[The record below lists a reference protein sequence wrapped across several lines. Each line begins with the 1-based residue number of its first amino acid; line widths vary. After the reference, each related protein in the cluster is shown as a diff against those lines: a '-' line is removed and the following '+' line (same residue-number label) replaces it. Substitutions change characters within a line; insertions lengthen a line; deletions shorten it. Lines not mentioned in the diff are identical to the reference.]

1 MGRMGNSTTD
11 YKIPAGGTPR
21 EERRRNPRTRVAD
34 CVYLNIEPDNGGIL
48 LDVSWTGLGFQT
60 AAPIAIGE
68 QIDFR
73 LSAGWNNDIELSGE
87 LIWLDE
93 TRKRGGLR
101 FGQMSEEVRKH
112 IQKWVDG
119 SPVPSPNV
127 REPSPW
133 APEKAAPRQRDS
145 ISAEEGHSFVV
156 DATRPAP
163 PIRNQPQPVAARSP
177 AEPASEPPR
186 FSPDPPPLAW
196 APPYNTSPSFSSGW
210 GSLAPRG
217 MDDWADAPRRKQG
230 YGAIALT
237 VALLLGAAAGV
248 FVFLNKQE
256 AGESLVRLGELIS
269 GDHSQQS
276 AKPETAVAPASAA
289 ASAPDGSS
297 SSVAPGANG
306 AAINVPQESGPGA
319 AADSDAIG
327 SGAVA
332 DKTRPST
339 ETGQRLKS
347 SEPAPPLESEQA
359 DPTPRARVG
368 NQPEA
373 SGPSAQPETKS
384 ASANSDRSSPEISL
398 RNDGQAELE
407 LARQY
412 LRGGGA
418 RENRATAAHLL
429 WVAVGLGNTEAEVE
443 LASLYL
449 IGDGMPGKN
458 CEQARILLRA
468 ASNSGNS
475 VAGQKLATLPGYGCR

>member
-1 MGRMGNSTTD
+1 MGRMGISATD
-11 YKIPAGGTPR
+11 YKFPARGTPG
-21 EERRRNPRTRVAD
+21 EERRRSPRTKVAD
-34 CVYLNIEPDNGGIL
+34 CVYLNIAPDNGGIL
-48 LDVSWTGLGFQT
+48 LDVSSTGLGFQA
-60 AAPIAIGE
+60 AAPIAAGE

-101 FGQMSEEVRKH
+101 FGQLSEEVRKH
-112 IQKWVDG
+112 IQQWVDG
-119 SPVPSPNV
+119 SPVPSPDV
-127 REPSPW
+127 RKPSPV
-133 APEKAAPRQRDS
+133 ATEKAAPRQRDS
-145 ISAEEGHSFVV
+145 ISAEAAHSRVV
-156 DATRPAP
+156 DATSPAP
-163 PIRNQPQPVAARSP
+163 PMRNQPQPVAARSP
-177 AEPASEPPR
+177 AEPASGPPR

-196 APPYNTSPSFSSGW
+196 APPYNTSPSFSSAW
-210 GSLAPRG
+210 GSLGPRG

-230 YGAIALT
+230 FGAIALT

-256 AGESLVRLGELIS
+256 AGESLVRLGELLS
-269 GDHSQQS
+269 GDHSKQS
-276 AKPETAVAPASAA
+276 AKPETAVAPPSAA

-297 SSVAPGANG
+297 PSVAPGVNG
-306 AAINVPQESGPGA
+306 AAINEPREFAPGP

-332 DKTRPST
+332 DTTRPST
-339 ETGQRLKS
+339 ETGQQLKS
-347 SEPAPPLESEQA
+347 GEPAPPLESGQA

-368 NQPEA
+368 KQPEA

-384 ASANSDRSSPEISL
+384 ASAKSERSSPEISL
-398 RNDGQAELE
+398 RNDGQPELE
-407 LARQY
+407 LAQQY
-412 LRGGGA
+412 LRGAGA
-418 RENRATAAHLL
+418 REDRATAAHLL

-449 IGDGMPGKN
+449 LGDSVPGKN

-468 ASNSGNS
+468 ASNSGNP